1 MRGIGI
7 VFAAVLFVAVASYL
21 PTEMPEGPIH
31 AAEKIESILLS
42 KGSGMLFLRSA
53 EHDYEFQLPPNH
65 LEQFFQHYG
74 EQDSLAGCWL
84 GAIAVDPANGANI
97 DMSVSYGGY
106 DSRQSDM
113 KSILSDFD
121 RTALGRLGF
130 APSNGNVI
138 IDVKKQQELFMT
150 WEARID
156 GHRYAANSRSE
167 PNGLQLVRSCRT
179 EEAQVISL
187 SEDAIRRNHRYNT
200 ICRPLFWVREKIDMA
215 MLLIVSLLAGGIG
228 PRG

>member
-7 VFAAVLFVAVASYL
+7 VFAAILFVAVASYL

-31 AAEKIESILLS
+31 AAEKIDSILLS

-74 EQDSLAGCWL
+74 ELDSPFGCWL
-84 GAIAVDPANGANI
+84 GAIAVDPANGVDV

-106 DSRQSDM
+106 DSRQSGM
-113 KSILSDFD
+113 KSILSDSD
-121 RTALGRLGF
+121 RVKLRDLGF
-130 APSNGNVI
+130 VPSNGNVVT
-138 IDVKKQQELFMT
+138 DVKVRQELFMT
-150 WEARID
+150 WDARVE
-156 GHRYAANSRSE
+156 GHRYAANSR
-167 PNGLQLVRSCRT
+167 PGPDGLQLVRPCRT

-187 SEDAIRRNHRYNT
+187 SEDTIRRNHRYNT
-200 ICRPLFWVREKIDMA
+200 ICRPLFWVREQIDNA
-215 MLLIVSLLAGGIG
+215 ILLIVSLLAGGMG